1 MFQIEL
7 SHAVALYSLILAI
20 VIIAI
25 WVYTELSVRR
35 PQRSLGQQFLW
46 QCTYCGCKYL
56 DESAKNISQCPR
68 CQSYNALEEEQ
79 NRPPDVRKETLST
92 EPDTARGARNPSH
105 RKRHHQRR
113 RGPRRRR

>member
-7 SHAVALYSLILAI
+7 SHAVALYSLILAVLI
-20 VIIAI
+20 VAI
-25 WVYTELSVRR
+25 WVYTELSIRR

-56 DESAKNISQCPR
+56 DESAKNISRCPR
-68 CQSYNALEEEQ
+68 CQSYNALEEASEG
-79 NRPPDVRKETLST
+79 RASVTGDSLAT
-92 EPDTARGARNPSH
+92 EPGTDRRSRNPSN